1 MTSGLAGP
9 PHNYHHDLLVG
20 INHLKEKRDLVS
32 RQIEAETS
40 IVDKLKDEVATLN
53 ERL

>member
-1 MTSGLAGP
+1 MRKDSQSRILDDVA
-9 PHNYHHDLLVG
+9 VG

-32 RQIEAETS
+32 SQIDSETA
-40 IVDKLKDEVATLN
+40 VGNQLKDEIAVLN